1 MKKIPSHIF
10 LHISFILFLG
20 LILPFHLAA
29 INADAEDDSVQRIT
43 FLSSYSLT
51 FPTVTR
57 QVSGVDDALGSS
69 DIVLSYEFMDSKE
82 LDNSTDIERFT
93 DYLEYKWERIGKPDA
108 LIVGDDNALQLV
120 LSKRNTMFKDI
131 PVVFLGIDDLDSAK
145 KAHNLNMTG
154 VTETGPIKT
163 NIDLARKIYP
173 SAKRILAVVD
183 DSQSGK
189 GAQYT
194 ISQMQQYYPD
204 IDIVF
209 MNTSKLSRDEICS
222 SLQKLDTDTILIYYI
237 FSEDK
242 NGIKYSAA
250 EGAKILFPNSSVPV
264 FYYQIGVGSGSLG
277 GVQVDFEESGRLAG
291 EMALKVLDGT
301 PCSSIDV
308 VYDTPTKLVFDYS
321 VVKKYHIKRSRL
333 PLGSEF
339 INYDKTA
346 IMRKVLLIVCFVIII
361 LIIVMFLLF
370 RDNSLSHRHEMMLL
384 KQQGVL
390 QREADHDELT
400 ALRNRRFL
408 MKSLE
413 DCVSTQQPITLIE
426 LDIDYFKKIN
436 DTYGHPAGDAI
447 LRELASRMITL
458 QNDDTGVFRYGGDE
472 FCIILHNTD
481 AVAAADCAQKL
492 FDLCNDRFIIS
503 GGRSIDVT
511 LSIGLARYPEDGKD
525 IASLIACADAALYS
539 VKRSGKNSIRN
550 YKDIA

>member
-1 MKKIPSHIF
+1 M
-10 LHISFILFLG
+10 
-20 LILPFHLAA
+20 AA

-69 DIVLSYEFMDSKE
+69 DVVLSYEFMDTKE
-82 LDNSTDIERFT
+82 LDDTTDVEKFA
-93 DYLEYKWERIGKPDA
+93 DYLEYKWTRIGRPDA
-108 LIVGDDNALQLV
+108 LIIGDDNALQLV
-120 LSKRNTMFKDI
+120 LSKRDTLFKDI
-131 PVVFLGIDDLDSAK
+131 PVIFLGIDDVDSAK
-145 KAHNLNMTG
+145 EAHKLNMTG
-154 VTETGPIKT
+154 VTETGPIKA
-163 NIDLARKIYP
+163 NIDLALKIYP
-173 SAKRILAVVD
+173 DAKRILAVVD
-183 DSQSGK
+183 NSPSGR
-189 GAQYT
+189 GGREA
-194 ISQMQQYYPD
+194 ISQMQRYYPD
-204 IDIVF
+204 IDIGF
-209 MNTSKLSRDEICS
+209 MNTSDMTYDEICS
-222 SLQKLDTDTILIYYI
+222 SLQKLDTDTILLYYI
-237 FSEDK
+237 FSEGKD
-242 NGIKYSAA
+242 GIKYSVA
-250 EGAKILFPNSSVPV
+250 EGAKIFFSNSSVPV

-291 EMALKVLDGT
+291 EMALKVLGGT

-321 VVKKYHIKRSRL
+321 VIKKYHIKRSRL

-361 LIIVMFLLF
+361 LIIVMFLLY
-370 RDNSLSHRHEMMLL
+370 RDNSLSHRHETMLL

-447 LRELASRMITL
+447 LKELASRMITL
-458 QNDDTGVFRYGGDE
+458 QNDDVGVFRYGGDE
-472 FCIILHNTD
+472 FCIILQDTD
-481 AVAAADCAQKL
+481 TLAAEDCAQKI
-492 FDLCNDRFIIS
+492 FDLCNERFVIS
-503 GGRSIDVT
+503 DGRSIDVT

-550 YKDIA
+550 YKDVI